1 MRIATFAATFAT
13 AVLLTAS
20 GASAQAPA
28 STAASK
34 PATTGSIQPGT
45 YDIELA
51 IGGGTLPGTLELKPA
66 GDSLAATIK
75 VGDHNPP
82 PVKRI
87 TRNGSQLTITAGDD
101 GVNVEY
107 RITFSGDAL
116 TGTFTFNGD
125 PGLVSGK
132 RRK

>member
-1 MRIATFAATFAT
+1 MRIAMSAATFAAA
-13 AVLLTAS
+13 LLLAAS
-20 GASAQAPA
+20 AASAQAPA
-28 STAASK
+28 SSAASK
-34 PATTGSIQPGT
+34 PAGAIQPGT

-66 GDSLAATIK
+66 GDSLAAMVK

-87 TRNGSQLTITAGDD
+87 TRNGSQLTILAGDE

-107 RITFSGDAL
+107 RLTFAGDAL

>member
-1 MRIATFAATFAT
+1 MRIATFAT
-13 AVLLTAS
+13 AFLLIAS
-20 GASAQAPA
+20 AAFAQAP
-28 STAASK
+28 STS
-34 PATTGSIQPGT
+34 ATARPTGTIQTGI

-66 GDSLAATIK
+66 GDSLSAVIK

-82 PVKRI
+82 PVTRI
-87 TRNGSQLTITAGDD
+87 ARTGSQLMISAGAD

-107 RITFSGDAL
+107 RLTFTGDAL
-116 TGTFTFNGD
+116 AGTFTFNGD

>member
-1 MRIATFAATFAT
+1 MRIATFAT
-13 AVLLTAS
+13 AFLLIAS
-20 GASAQAPA
+20 AAFAQAPA
-28 STAASK
+28 TSASAKPTSTIQ
-34 PATTGSIQPGT
+34 TGI

-66 GDSLAATIK
+66 GDSLSAVIK

-82 PVKRI
+82 PVTRI
-87 TRNGSQLTITAGDD
+87 SRNGSQLTMAAGAE

-107 RITFSGDAL
+107 RLTFSGDAL

>member
-1 MRIATFAATFAT
+1 MRFVTFAAAMLFVAP
-13 AVLLTAS
+13 A
-20 GASAQAPA
+20 ASAQASGAPAPA
-28 STAASK
+28 SKVTTAA
-34 PATTGSIQPGT
+34 IQPGM

-51 IGGGTLPGTLELKPA
+51 IGGGTLNGTLELKQV
-66 GDSLAATIK
+66 GDSLAPTIR

-82 PVKRI
+82 PITSV
-87 TRNGSQLTITAGDD
+87 TRNGSALDITAGDA
-101 GVNVEY
+101 GTNVAY
-107 RITFSGDAL
+107 KLKFSGETL

>member
-1 MRIATFAATFAT
+1 MRLATFAAAL
-13 AVLLTAS
+13 LLTAS
-20 GASAQAPA
+20 AAFGQARPSA
-28 STAASK
+28 
-34 PATTGSIQPGT
+34 IQTGT

-66 GDSLAATIK
+66 GDSLSATVK

-87 TRNGSQLTITAGDD
+87 TRDGAKLTIVAGDE

-107 RITFSGDAL
+107 VLTFAGDAI

>member
-1 MRIATFAATFAT
+1 MRIATFAT
-13 AVLLTAS
+13 AFLLIAS
-20 GASAQAPA
+20 AASAQSPSTPA
-28 STAASK
+28 ATK
-34 PATTGSIQPGT
+34 PTGTIQTGT

-66 GDSLAATIK
+66 GDSLSAFIK

-82 PVKRI
+82 PVTRI
-87 TRNGSQLTITAGDD
+87 TRNGSQLTIAAGAE

-107 RITFSGDAL
+107 RLTFTGDAL

>member
-1 MRIATFAATFAT
+1 MRSATFAT
-13 AVLLTAS
+13 AFLLIAS
-20 GASAQAPA
+20 AASAQAPA
-28 STAASK
+28 TSAAAKPTSTIQ
-34 PATTGSIQPGT
+34 TGI

-66 GDSLAATIK
+66 GDSLRAVIK

-82 PVKRI
+82 PVTRI
-87 TRNGSQLTITAGDD
+87 TRNGSQLTIAAGAE

-107 RITFSGDAL
+107 RLTFTGDAL

>member
-1 MRIATFAATFAT
+1 MRIATFAT
-13 AVLLTAS
+13 AFLLIAS
-20 GASAQAPA
+20 AASAQAPSA
-28 STAASK
+28 SAAAK
-34 PATTGSIQPGT
+34 PTGTIQTGT

-66 GDSLAATIK
+66 GDSLSAVIK

-82 PVKRI
+82 PVTRI
-87 TRNGSQLTITAGDD
+87 TRTGSQLTIAAGAE

-107 RITFSGDAL
+107 RLAFSGDAL

-132 RRK
+132 RRR